1 MTDKIIPRHIGYIVD
16 GNRRWAKKHGLPSY
30 EGHLAGYNAIQEVIM
45 ATFDFGVEYVSAYVF
60 STENWKRSKKEV
72 SKFMNLVLKS
82 LSADLPI
89 FEKNNIKLKIL
100 GSREN
105 VNERIIKAID
115 NAEEKTANN
124 TAGTFAICFN
134 YGGQQEIVDAVKT
147 IVKSGVDVDEVSVDL
162 ISRNLYAPE
171 VPPLDLMVRTSG
183 ENRISNFMLW
193 RLAYSEIMFVDK
205 LWPDMTKDDVSE
217 IIEKFSTRAR
227 RFGA

>member
-16 GNRRWAKKHGLPSY
+16 GNRRWAKRHGLPSY
-30 EGHLAGYNAIQEVIM
+30 EGHLAGYNTLNEIIT
-45 ATFDFGVEYVSAYVF
+45 ATFNSGVEYVSAYVF

-72 SKFMNLVLKS
+72 SKFMNLVLRS
-82 LSADLPI
+82 LSTDLPI
-89 FEKNNIKLKIL
+89 FEKNNIKLRIL
-100 GSREN
+100 GSHEN
-105 VNERIIKAID
+105 VNDRILKAIK

-134 YGGQQEIVDAVKT
+134 YGGHQEIVDAVKT
-147 IVKSGVDVDEVSVDL
+147 IIGSGIAADEVSVDL

-171 VPPLDLMVRTSG
+171 IPPLDLMVRTSG

-205 LWPDMTKDDVSE
+205 LWPDMNKDDVAE
-217 IIEKFSTRAR
+217 IIEKFSERTR
-227 RFGA
+227 RFGS

>member
-30 EGHLAGYNAIQEVIM
+30 EGHLAGYNTLNEIIT
-45 ATFDFGVEYVSAYVF
+45 ATFNSGVEYVSAYVF

-72 SKFMNLVLKS
+72 SKFMNLVLRS
-82 LSADLPI
+82 LSTDLPI
-89 FEKNNIKLKIL
+89 FEKNNIKLRIL
-100 GSREN
+100 GSHEN
-105 VNERIIKAID
+105 VNDRILKAIK

-134 YGGQQEIVDAVKT
+134 YGGHQEIVDAVKT
-147 IVKSGVDVDEVSVDL
+147 IIGSGIAADEVSVDL

-171 VPPLDLMVRTSG
+171 IPPLDLMVRTSG

-205 LWPDMTKDDVSE
+205 LWPDMNKDDVAE
-217 IIEKFSTRAR
+217 IIEKFSERTR
-227 RFGA
+227 RFGS